1 MFLTKESKE
10 ANGASHERVSSI
22 IDNTLNNGRI
32 IDNTLNIG
40 HMDHLMIA
48 ICYNK
53 KATMLTSISLYGQYC
68 ISNNLT

>member
-10 ANGASHERVSSI
+10 AKRASYERVSSI
-22 IDNTLNNGRI
+22 TDNTLNNGRI
-32 IDNTLNIG
+32 IDKTSNIG
-40 HMDHLMIA
+40 HIDHLMIG